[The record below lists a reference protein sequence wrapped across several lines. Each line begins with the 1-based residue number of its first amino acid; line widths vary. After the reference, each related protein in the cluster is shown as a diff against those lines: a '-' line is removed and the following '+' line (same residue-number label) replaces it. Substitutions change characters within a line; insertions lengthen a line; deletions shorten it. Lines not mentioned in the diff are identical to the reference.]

1 MLTRVDVGKG
11 ERPVA
16 WLDLTAPSI
25 VSRWPP
31 PDSRM
36 TPTGWTSS
44 SEADLRI
51 GIDLASWSDPRGYGR
66 FTRGIVSALLASGS
80 GHDFVIYV
88 DAPTAREHTLPAG
101 ARVVTVETSEAPTR
115 AATASGRRRLDDL
128 LAMAH
133 AVDGTRPDVLLFPT
147 VYTWFPVWTR
157 CLVVVGIH
165 DVIAEEYPELVFPEP
180 RRRRWWNLKSR
191 LARWQADYVMTVSR
205 YAARGVVERLRWPDD
220 RLWVV
225 EEAPDPVFRPLPRAE
240 IRSDVLRRHGLGADQ
255 SFVIYVG
262 GVNPH
267 KNLPLFAEALAGVR
281 SEGAD
286 LKLLIVGDIEGD
298 RFTPGI
304 AELRARVGELR
315 LDSAVTF
322 AGCLE
327 DAELVHLLN
336 AARAV
341 VLPSRSEGF
350 GLPAVE
356 GAACGTPALATRNSP
371 LPELLGDGGIFFDP
385 TDRCA
390 MEAAMRRVL
399 DPGERARM
407 GRAALEAVRP
417 LGWDR
422 SARGLLDR
430 LDAVAPL
437 ARPVR

>member
-1 MLTRVDVGKG
+1 MVRKG
-11 ERPVA
+11 ERA
-16 WLDLTAPSI
+16 RWLPWLHPIGAFI
-25 VSRWPP
+25 VSRWTRSAQRAGSPSASAHPP
-31 PDSRM
+31 E
-36 TPTGWTSS
+36 GV
-44 SEADLRI
+44 LRI

-66 FTRGIVSALLASGS
+66 FTRGIVNALLASETR
-80 GHDFVIYV
+80 HDFVTYV
-88 DAPTAREHTLPAG
+88 DATTAREHRLPAG
-101 ARVVTVETSEAPTR
+101 AQVVTVETAEAPTR
-115 AATASGRRRLDDL
+115 AASASGRRRLGDL
-128 LAMAH
+128 RAMAR
-133 AVDGTRPDVLLFPT
+133 AVGATRPDVLLFPT

-157 CLVVVGIH
+157 CVVVVGIH
-165 DVIAEEYPELVFPEP
+165 DVIAEQYPELVFPE
-180 RRRRWWNLKSR
+180 RRRRRLWNLKSR

-205 YAARGVVERLRWPDD
+205 YAARGIVERLGWPGD

-225 EEAPDPVFRPLPRAE
+225 EEAPDPVFRPLSPAE
-240 IRSDVLRRHGLGADQ
+240 IRSDVLKRCGIGAEQ
-255 SFVIYVG
+255 PFLLYVG

-286 LKLLIVGDIEGD
+286 LRLVIVGDIEGD

-304 AELRARVGELR
+304 AELRARLGTLR

-322 AGCLE
+322 AGRLE
-327 DAELVHLLN
+327 DADLVHLLN

-371 LPELLGDGGIFFDP
+371 LPELLQGGGIFFDP
-385 TDRCA
+385 ADRRA
-390 MEAAMRRVL
+390 MEVALRRIL

-407 GRAALEAVRP
+407 GRAALEAVRH

-422 SARGLLDR
+422 SARHLLDR
-430 LDAVAPL
+430 LDSLTPL
-437 ARPVR
+437 ARPAR

>member
-1 MLTRVDVGKG
+1 M
-11 ERPVA
+11 
-16 WLDLTAPSI
+16 
-25 VSRWPP
+25 SRWPP
-31 PDSRM
+31 PDLRA
-36 TPTGWTSS
+36 TSAARTRS
-44 SEADLRI
+44 PEVELRI

-80 GHDFVIYV
+80 GHDFVVYV
-88 DAPTAREHTLPAG
+88 DATTAREHRLPAG
-101 ARVVTVETSEAPTR
+101 ASVVTVETSEPPTR

-128 LAMAH
+128 RAMAR

-240 IRSDVLRRHGLGADQ
+240 IRSDLLRRHGLDADQ
-255 SFVIYVG
+255 PFVLYVG

-267 KNLPLFAEALAGVR
+267 KNLPLFAEALAEVR
-281 SEGAD
+281 SAGAD
-286 LKLLIVGDIEGD
+286 LKLVIVGDIEGD

-304 AELRARVGELR
+304 AELKARVAELG
-315 LDSAVTF
+315 LDPAVTF
-322 AGCLE
+322 AGRLE
-327 DAELVHLLN
+327 DVELVHLLN

-371 LPELLGDGGIFFDP
+371 LPELLRDGGVFFDP
-385 TDRCA
+385 TDRGA
-390 MEAAMRRVL
+390 MEIGLQRVL
-399 DPGERARM
+399 DPDERARM
-407 GRAALEAVRP
+407 GRAALEAVRH

-422 SARGLLDR
+422 SAQGLLDR
-430 LDAVAPL
+430 LDQVTPF